1 MAKTPPPSAAAGY
14 SGKPLI
20 AKLGWKPEMTSVAIA
35 PPANYA
41 ELVDAAPIA
50 TAKTAP
56 TSGAYGFIHLFVGND
71 SELARLLPAL
81 EPRLIE
87 GGMIW
92 VSWPKKTSALFND
105 LTEDGIRAIALP
117 MGLVDVKVCAVDAD
131 WSGLK
136 LLRRKVGSSA

>member
-1 MAKTPPPSAAAGY
+1 MPKASDPSASASS

-20 AKLGWKPEMTSVAIA
+20 ARLGWKPEMTSVAVA

-50 TAKTAP
+50 TSDTIP
-56 TSGAYGFIHLFVGND
+56 TTGAYGFIHLFVRD
-71 SELARLLPAL
+71 EAELAHALPAL
-81 EPRLIE
+81 EPRLTE

-92 VSWPKKTSALFND
+92 VSWPKTTSPMFRD

-117 MGLVDVKVCAVDAD
+117 MGLVDVKVAALDGD
-131 WSGLK
+131 WSALK
-136 LLRRKVGSSA
+136 LMRRKVG